1 MDISKWGFQ
10 NRNLVYFLVAVL
22 LAGGALACYQM
33 SKLEDPEIKVK
44 LAMVATTYPGASA
57 HQVELEVTDV
67 LEKSIRKMDNVD
79 NVESYSFNDL
89 SLIQV
94 ELLTKELKENYNI
107 VFHDLNLLEQAFTHS
122 SYVNE
127 HRNLQLSDNERLEFL
142 GDAVL
147 ELMVSQYL
155 FRLYPHLPEGKLTKT
170 RAAIVREDSLSKFA
184 KECHF
189 DQYVLLGKGE
199 ENSGGRT
206 RPALLCDLFEAFLG
220 ALYLDQGFDTT
231 HAFIEKV
238 IFPKVKAGAFSHE
251 MDHKTKLQEVL
262 QKSGDVSIEYRL
274 INEEGPAHERVFWIE
289 VYVDD
294 QLIGTGQGKSKKLA
308 EQAAAENALAA
319 L

>member
-1 MDISKWGFQ
+1 
-10 NRNLVYFLVAVL
+10 
-22 LAGGALACYQM
+22 
-33 SKLEDPEIKVK
+33 
-44 LAMVATTYPGASA
+44 
-57 HQVELEVTDV
+57 
-67 LEKSIRKMDNVD
+67 MDN
-79 NVESYSFNDL
+79 
-89 SLIQV
+89 Q
-94 ELLTKELKENYNI
+94 LTKELKENYNI

-294 QLIGTGQGKSKKLA
+294 QLIGTGQGKSKKISRTSCGGKCIGSTVKVSEGKLCI
-308 EQAAAENALAA
+308 
-319 L
+319 

>member
-1 MDISKWGFQ
+1 
-10 NRNLVYFLVAVL
+10 
-22 LAGGALACYQM
+22 
-33 SKLEDPEIKVK
+33 
-44 LAMVATTYPGASA
+44 
-57 HQVELEVTDV
+57 
-67 LEKSIRKMDNVD
+67 MDN
-79 NVESYSFNDL
+79 
-89 SLIQV
+89 Q
-94 ELLTKELKENYNI
+94 LTKELKENYNI

-184 KECHF
+184 KE
-189 DQYVLLGKGE
+189 

-251 MDHKTKLQEVL
+251 MDHKTKLQEGL

>member
-1 MDISKWGFQ
+1 MEQTLTQLLKTDYNIIFKDIS
-10 NRNLVYFLVAVL
+10 
-22 LAGGALACYQM
+22 
-33 SKLEDPEIKVK
+33 
-44 LAMVATTYPGASA
+44 
-57 HQVELEVTDV
+57 
-67 LEKSIRKMDNVD
+67 
-79 NVESYSFNDL
+79 
-89 SLIQV
+89 
-94 ELLTKELKENYNI
+94 
-107 VFHDLNLLEQAFTHS
+107 LLEQAFTHS

-147 ELMVSQYL
+147 ELMVSEYL
-155 FRLYPHLPEGKLTKT
+155 YRLYPDIPEGKLTKT

-184 KECHF
+184 KECGF
-189 DQYVLLGKGE
+189 DKYIMLGKGE

-220 ALYLDQGFDTT
+220 ALYLDQGFEAA
-231 HAFIEKV
+231 HAFLQTV
-238 IFPKVKAGAFSHE
+238 VFPKVKAGAFSHE

-262 QKSGDVSIEYRL
+262 QNSGDVFIEYRL
-274 INEEGPAHERVFWIE
+274 IKEEGPAHERIFWIE

-294 QLIGTGQGKSKKLA
+294 KLIGTGQGKSKKLA

>member
-1 MDISKWGFQ
+1 MW
-10 NRNLVYFLVAVL
+10 
-22 LAGGALACYQM
+22 
-33 SKLEDPEIKVK
+33 E
-44 LAMVATTYPGASA
+44 
-57 HQVELEVTDV
+57 
-67 LEKSIRKMDNVD
+67 MDN
-79 NVESYSFNDL
+79 
-89 SLIQV
+89 Q
-94 ELLTKELKENYNI
+94 LTNELKEKYRI

-147 ELMVSQYL
+147 ELMVSEYL
-155 FRLYPHLPEGKLTKT
+155 YRLYSDIPEGKLTKT

-184 KECHF
+184 KECGF
-189 DQYVLLGKGE
+189 DKYILLGKGE

-220 ALYLDQGFDTT
+220 ALYLDQGFKAA
-231 HAFIEKV
+231 HAFLQTV
-238 IFPKVKAGAFSHE
+238 VFPKVKAGAFSHE

-262 QKSGDVSIEYRL
+262 QKSGDVFIEYRL
-274 INEEGPAHERVFWIE
+274 VKEEGTAHERVFWIE
-289 VYVDD
+289 VYVDEK
-294 QLIGTGQGKSKKLA
+294 LIGTGQGKSKKLA